1 VDEFNRFDR
10 RLDRLVIAATDEL
23 FLEHTLRPLRTISR
37 RIGWIYHS
45 CVAQPANLSQ
55 TIDGHLAIIEAVA
68 NRHLDAAVAATDA
81 LIDFADSMFTVMERE
96 VDPALLDCSFE
107 PLPGH

>member
-1 VDEFNRFDR
+1 M
-10 RLDRLVIAATDEL
+10 LPAGTPPAARWTA
-23 FLEHTLRPLRTISR
+23 SR
-37 RIGWIYHS
+37 RVH
-45 CVAQPANLSQ
+45 VAQPANLAQ